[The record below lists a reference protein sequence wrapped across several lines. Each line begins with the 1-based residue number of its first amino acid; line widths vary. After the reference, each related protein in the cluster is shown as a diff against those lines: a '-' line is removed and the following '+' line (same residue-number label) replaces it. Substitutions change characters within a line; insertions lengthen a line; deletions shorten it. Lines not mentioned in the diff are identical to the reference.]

1 MTDNVNEPET
11 SVAVLA
17 YAGCMGTEI
26 LALADVLL
34 IANHMAKAIEP
45 GRHAAFRVQV
55 VSVAGG
61 SVALAGGLS
70 LATRRLR
77 GTPGLLVVPGLEVS
91 RFGQWDDKLPPLAAE
106 LALIRRQARR
116 GGALASVCIGSF
128 LLAEAGLLDGRRA
141 TTAWPFAAEFAQRYP
156 AVQLEAGGVLQEDGA
171 FTTAGAVSSAFDL
184 AVHLVERHMSP
195 RVARATA
202 RFALVGAA
210 RATQLPYVDASLVPT
225 DRPPFSAQVHKLL
238 LAGLDRAYD
247 LKALSAALNVS
258 SRTLLRRYA
267 AETGQSPLAW
277 LQAARIEKAKRL
289 LEKSSLGLG
298 QIVEAV
304 GYQDVATFSRLFLRQ
319 VRETPAQYRRRH
331 GPAGRAGAQGAR
343 RRSPT

>member
-1 MTDNVNEPET
+1 MPSTAAKAAAAPDLK
-11 SVAVLA
+11 VAVLA

-34 IANHMAKAIEP
+34 IANHLALAIEP
-45 GRHAAFRVQV
+45 GRHAPFAVQV

-61 SVALAGGLS
+61 AVALAGGIVLT
-70 LATRRLR
+70 TRPLR
-77 GTPGLLVVPGLEVS
+77 GSPALLVVPGLEVS
-91 RFGQWDDKLPPLAAE
+91 QFGQWDAKLPPLSRE
-106 LALIRRQARR
+106 LALIRRHAAR
-116 GGALASVCIGSF
+116 GTALASVCIGSF
-128 LLAEAGLLDGRRA
+128 LLAEVGVLDGRQA

-156 AVQLEAGGVLQEDGA
+156 AVRLDASGVLQQDGNV
-171 FTTAGAVSSAFDL
+171 TTTGAVSSAFDL
-184 AVHLVERHMSP
+184 AVHLVGRHMSP

-210 RATQLPYVDASLVPT
+210 RATQLPYVDASLVPAA
-225 DRPPFSAQVHKLL
+225 RQPFAAQVNRLL
-238 LAGLDRAYD
+238 LAGLGQAYD
-247 LKALSAALNVS
+247 LNALSAALHVS

-277 LQAARIEKAKRL
+277 LQAARVEKAKQL

-331 GPAGRAGAQGAR
+331 APGGGAALRG
-343 RRSPT
+343 